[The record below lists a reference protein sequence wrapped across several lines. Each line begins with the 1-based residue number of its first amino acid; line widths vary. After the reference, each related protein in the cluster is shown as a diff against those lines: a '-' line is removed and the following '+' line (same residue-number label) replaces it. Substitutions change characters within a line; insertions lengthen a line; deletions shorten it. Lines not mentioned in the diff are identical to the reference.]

1 MSALLRLTNVKRSFG
16 GVHAVDD
23 VSLEIEEGTI
33 FGLIGPNGAGKTTL
47 VNLVTGYI
55 RPESGSIRLQQGVS
69 TSELARR
76 PPHAVAGLGVAR
88 TFQTLRLYRNLTAI
102 ENVLAGMHLRR
113 RDDTLQQL
121 IPLPAF
127 LKEDQRRLQ
136 QARELLE
143 RVGLPPERFG
153 ERRAA
158 TLSYG
163 DQRRLEVARALAL
176 NPHLLILDEPA
187 AGMNPAEKDRVR
199 ALIQQLNQDG
209 LTVLLIDH
217 DMRLVMGVCRHIAVL
232 NFGRKIADGPPET
245 VSQDPAVITAYL
257 GTQAQKTAAHV
268 PGSEEMDVATTSTP
282 ASIEPASPLLEV
294 RDLQVS
300 YGAIQAVRGVSFGVA
315 KGEIVALI
323 GANGAGKSTI
333 LNSLSGVLRPHSGG
347 ARFGDLDLMTAP
359 PDRIVSQGLVQV
371 PEGREILARLT
382 VLENLELG
390 AWARRNGRSARRD
403 IDGLMKQFP
412 ILGQRR
418 DLPAG
423 QLSGGEQQILA
434 IARGLLAQPKLL
446 LLDEPS
452 LGLAPQMVDT
462 VFDVIKRIHARARD
476 RRPRLRRRNGANPA
490 QRHRGR
496 PTTKP
501 RGPES
506 LPRRVTLAYES
517 APLGGSDMLNSQ
529 DLRRFQ
535 ERLKAEHDTIKSRIA
550 TNKRGIQETVRDESG
565 VGDFEDEASLI
576 SEREAEIDEN
586 DRDQKELAQV
596 KRALERIEHGTYGL
610 SEVSGKPIPIER
622 LEAVPY
628 ATTLV
633 DERPQETE

>member
-1 MSALLRLTNVKRSFG
+1 
-16 GVHAVDD
+16 
-23 VSLEIEEGTI
+23 
-33 FGLIGPNGAGKTTL
+33 
-47 VNLVTGYI
+47 VTGYI
-55 RPESGSIRLQQGVS
+55 RPQSGSIRLQIGGGN
-69 TSELARR
+69 TELARR

-121 IPLPAF
+121 FPIPVL
-127 LKEDQRRLQ
+127 LKEDRRRLK
-136 QARELLE
+136 QARELLA
-143 RVGLPPERFG
+143 RVGLDPDEFG
-153 ERRAA
+153 DRQAA

-217 DMRLVMGVCRHIAVL
+217 DMRLVMSVCHHIAVL
-232 NFGRKIADGPPET
+232 NFGRKIADGPPAT

-268 PGSEEMDVATTSTP
+268 PGSEEMDVAATSAP
-282 ASIEPASPLLEV
+282 VSAEPASPLLDV

-333 LNSLSGVLRPHSGG
+333 LNSLSGLLRPHSGV
-347 ARFGDLDLMTAP
+347 ARFGELDLTTAA
-359 PDRIVSQGLVQV
+359 PDRIVRQGLVQV

-382 VLENLELG
+382 VRENLELG
-390 AWARRNGRSARRD
+390 AWGRRD
-403 IDGLMKQFP
+403 GSAHRDIEGLMKQFT
-412 ILGQRR
+412 ILFLRR

-462 VFDVIKRIHARARD
+462 VFDVIQKIHND
-476 RRPRLRRRNGANPA
+476 G
-490 QRHRGR
+490 
-496 PTTKP
+496 
-501 RGPES
+501 
-506 LPRRVTLAYES
+506 VTILLVEQNA
-517 APLGGSDMLNSQ
+517 L
-529 DLRRFQ
+529 
-535 ERLKAEHDTIKSRIA
+535 
-550 TNKRGIQETVRDESG
+550 
-565 VGDFEDEASLI
+565 
-576 SEREAEIDEN
+576 
-586 DRDQKELAQV
+586 
-596 KRALERIEHGTYGL
+596 RALEIADRAYVVETGRILLSGTGSAL
-610 SEVSGKPIPIER
+610 RRNPEVQKAYLGG
-622 LEAVPY
+622 
-628 ATTLV
+628 
-633 DERPQETE
+633 